1 MSTTAIAPWYP
12 RPSSMGYYFS
22 CDYRAALDR
31 AVHEGLADEA
41 AANLFT
47 GKAGSSSPNAD
58 LGTCIHFTM
67 QDGMGCVFGVP
78 DPEPDDSQW
87 ANASQLFGF
96 DLAKTK
102 QAAFASATLAAS
114 HMPKTFDGLPWRA
127 EVRAKNRFT
136 QGTIDFL
143 SQDGLQLWDLKTTAK
158 PILGGHIKAP
168 HLYQLIT
175 YRWLLKSRGQ
185 KMPTHGG
192 VMYVDSLNAKWA
204 LPISLDFTTA
214 AFAELTEHVEG
225 YTKFLRSNR
234 LYSTAV
240 PRMGTHCSDD
250 WCPYTSICKQKFLQA
265 PSSGFSASKPL
276 PSSTAPTLDAL
287 SKV

>member
-1 MSTTAIAPWYP
+1 
-12 RPSSMGYYFS
+12 MGYYFS

-31 AVHEGLADEA
+31 AVHEGIADEA
-41 AANLFT
+41 ATKLFT
-47 GKAGSSSPNAD
+47 GKQGSSSPNAD

-67 QDGMGCVFGVP
+67 QDGMGCSFGKA
-78 DPEPDDSQW
+78 DAEPTPAQW

-96 DLAKTK
+96 DLNLTK
-102 QAAFASATLAAS
+102 QAAFKAATLAAS
-114 HMPKTFDGLPWRA
+114 HLPKTHDGKPWRA
-127 EVRAKNRFT
+127 EVRASNRFT

-143 SQDGLQLWDLKTTAK
+143 SEDGSQLWDLKTTSK
-158 PILGGHIKAP
+158 PVLGGHIKAP

-175 YRWLLKSRGQ
+175 YRWLLKSRYG

-192 VMYVDSLNAKWA
+192 VLYVDALNAKWA
-204 LPISLDFTTA
+204 LPISLDFTTP
-214 AFAELTEHVEG
+214 AFQELTEHVEG

-234 LYSTAV
+234 LYQTAV
-240 PRMGTHCSDD
+240 PRMGPHCGDD

-265 PSSGFSASKPL
+265 PAQGFSSSKPL
-276 PSSTAPTLDAL
+276 PTSTAPTLDAL